1 MDALTPPS
9 TICPRN
15 VVNSYIPAAIA
26 SRFMKMDFY
35 TLYLYF
41 YFTHSTLQEIL
52 FEIQKIENIGIKKKL
67 LLTILFSNVKKMS
80 PFLPCQNKIL
90 AFKKNQC
97 TKCSQFTDIQIYRD
111 ALLLNWF
118 IQR

>member
-1 MDALTPPS
+1 
-9 TICPRN
+9 
-15 VVNSYIPAAIA
+15 
-26 SRFMKMDFY
+26 MKMDFY

-67 LLTILFSNVKKMS
+67 LLTILFSNVIKMS

-90 AFKKNQC
+90 AFKKI
-97 TKCSQFTDIQIYRD
+97 SV
-111 ALLLNWF
+111 LNVANL
-118 IQR
+118 RRNRLREMLRL